1 MHVKCNRSSQGDNNL
16 VGESSVG
23 GRDGHA
29 AQRQELGAMMHGAE
43 LGHVGAA
50 SAHQRQQSTHLGAK
64 ICGAERC
71 YLGAT
76 AYDAE

>member
-1 MHVKCNRSSQGDNNL
+1 
-16 VGESSVG
+16 
-23 GRDGHA
+23 
-29 AQRQELGAMMHGAE
+29 MMHGAE